1 MLERILATIALLAMP
16 FVAVASEADRLPL
29 PLGERFS
36 VEVDVS
42 QKVLFVLVNDNGGLG
57 IVSPLAGMIVNGVA
71 NNNAETRIAPMNEAL
86 ASYRLDERLKT
97 QLQAKLASALASEGI
112 SPNPE
117 LSFWER
123 GQQVSGGTVIVKDVP
138 LQAMVILPQ
147 YFMSQDFDRL
157 TVKLHVQLVGRER
170 KANGQYK
177 TRPRVTRIYTFN
189 QRIEET
195 KVKENAAV
203 WHGLPPS
210 ALAALLDEGIDHVV
224 DMMIYD
230 FSAEGRAEWDAN
242 VRNGRARLD
251 GHVYGGKEVRRGEG
265 WIWLR
270 SGAPAQILM
279 QRVVVNPAPFKM
291 GINGFRV
298 IDPVELAKRSS
309 PEPAAAQATE
319 QVPSAD
325 PVPEQP

>member
-1 MLERILATIALLAMP
+1 MHRHIFVVIALFAMP
-16 FVAVASEADRLPL
+16 FAAMASKADVLPI
-29 PLGERFS
+29 PLGERLS
-36 VEVDVS
+36 VEADVV
-42 QKVLFVLVNDNGGLG
+42 QKGLFVLVNDNGGLG

-71 NNNAETRIAPMNEAL
+71 KNNAETRIAPMNEAL
-86 ASYRLDERLKT
+86 ASYRLDETLKAR
-97 QLQAKLASALASEGI
+97 LQAKLASGLALEGI

-123 GQQVSGGTVIVKDVP
+123 GQQVSGGSVIVKDVP

-157 TVKLHVQLVGRER
+157 TVKLHVQVVDRER

-177 TRPRVTRIYTFN
+177 ARARATRIYTFN
-189 QRIEET
+189 QRLEET
-195 KVKENAAV
+195 KVEENAAV
-203 WHGLPPS
+203 WHSLPPR
-210 ALAALLDEGIDHVV
+210 ALAALLDEGIDHVI

-230 FSAEGRAEWDAN
+230 FSAEGRSEWDAN
-242 VRNGRARLD
+242 VRNGRATLD
-251 GHVYGGKEVRRGEG
+251 GHVYGGKEVRRGDG

-298 IDPVELAKRSS
+298 IDPAALVASADS
-309 PEPAAAQATE
+309 PAGAATE
-319 QVPSAD
+319 LPASA
-325 PVPEQP
+325 PPPGH